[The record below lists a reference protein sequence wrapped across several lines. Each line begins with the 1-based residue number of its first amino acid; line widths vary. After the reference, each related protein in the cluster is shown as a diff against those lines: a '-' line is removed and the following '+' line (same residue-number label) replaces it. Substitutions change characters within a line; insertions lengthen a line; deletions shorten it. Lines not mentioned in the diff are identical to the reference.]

1 MKSKT
6 PKSAQKKHWRK
17 NHVGAISNGDRCWL
31 EKVTNLLLHAC
42 NFLMMYSN
50 LVESVE
56 AVVWCW
62 CIQLCLCERWS
73 QYIEKSRLAS
83 FQRECIQST
92 THHLLEPRTDN
103 IYFPTII
110 IIISNIISYN
120 LHNRPSTG
128 EKWWV
133 DTSALSGLFDE
144 KVFFLSFIEAS
155 AFFHQYYPSFY
166 S

>member
-6 PKSAQKKHWRK
+6 PKSAQKSIGEKITLARFQT
-17 NHVGAISNGDRCWL
+17 VTGADWKRSQTCCCMYVIFWWCTHIS
-31 EKVTNLLLHAC
+31 
-42 NFLMMYSN
+42 S
-50 LVESVE
+50 
-56 AVVWCW
+56 VVWCW
-62 CIQLCLCERWS
+62 CIQFCLCERWS

-83 FQRECIQST
+83 FQRDCIQST

-103 IYFPTII
+103 IHFPTII
-110 IIISNIISYN
+110 IIIISSNIISYN

-144 KVFFLSFIEAS
+144 KVFFIEAS